1 MTTISTSL
9 RADLPRISYIKS
21 IDIYVITCFGFVFA
35 ALIEYAIA
43 NFIFWSGQKRKAKE
57 AKIQAVSA
65 NANAAHTN
73 SAAAIHNATGPARKY
88 RDNTYEKVSPK
99 KGTFITNYIYALF
112 KKVQSRK
119 TSWHT
124 NSLLENVLMQWW

>member
-1 MTTISTSL
+1 MCLVFSPVGITTVLTMTTISTSL

-43 NFIFWSGQKRKAKE
+43 NFVFWSGQKRKAKE
-57 AKIQAVSA
+57 AKLSAA
-65 NANAAHTN
+65 NANAAHAN
-73 SAAAIHNATGPARKY
+73 AAAIHNATGPARKY

-99 KGTFITNYIYALF
+99 VSGCFLRSVSCHNKRLNMASID
-112 KKVQSRK
+112 S
-119 TSWHT
+119 H
-124 NSLLENVLMQWW
+124 